1 VWTRWWRG
9 GSVRVTSLN
18 REQHTFPFSDRDK
31 RQLARR
37 LTVRALDR
45 EVAVEVPGADDE
57 EAAET
62 PAAEAAPAHEARQ
75 SLQIQ
80 AQVARLGAEMGFRV
94 WVPRNDRVRVLELIP
109 PEMQKAFLDRL
120 PLNYDDTTLQ
130 TIEQIDVIWLKGRSM
145 ARAFEVEHTTAV
157 YSGLLRMA
165 DLLFSVDGAVFSRL
179 ADADSLSCDVC
190 RRGSVEVVVDQFDR
204 EVFFDGDFRSGDDD
218 SKRHLLCATCADTLW
233 QTFCAEGLI
242 GPCCRFRWSK

>member
-165 DLLFSVDGAVFSRL
+165 DLLALQPNMDIHLHIVAPDEKRDKVLREIKRPVFSL
-179 ADADSLSCDVC
+179 LDQGPLYEKCTFLSYDAVRSL
-190 RRGSVEVVVDQFDR
+190 GEM
-204 EVFFDGDFRSGDDD
+204 
-218 SKRHLLCATCADTLW
+218 KHLSHMSDTILEEYEE
-233 QTFCAEGLI
+233 TAEE
-242 GPCCRFRWSK
+242 